1 MVGFQIFLQA
11 TSPGHLNRR
20 VYTFYSLGFIRMYY
34 VCSDGF
40 SVRLQCIYCFR
51 IQMKDN
57 YLRKEG
63 VCMCVFV
70 VFRPG
75 HMSCTEHVI

>member
-1 MVGFQIFLQA
+1 
-11 TSPGHLNRR
+11 
-20 VYTFYSLGFIRMYY
+20 MYY
-34 VCSDGF
+34 VCSDGY

-63 VCMCVFV
+63 VCMYVFV
-70 VFRPG
+70 VFVCFVV
-75 HMSCTEHVI
+75 SEFK